1 MWRVIPGGSRE
12 RQLRLGM
19 NVPNIGEFVLFMVA
33 LIFSLSLHEMM
44 HAWMSDRFG
53 DDLARHQG
61 RISLNPITHVDPIG
75 TLLFPALAFFTG
87 GGFLGWAR
95 PTPVNPL
102 AWRNKRVANFWVSI
116 AGILG
121 NLTIALV
128 VGVTIRVLF
137 ATNVIRLG
145 SMSWIAPVNTES
157 PIMEGVAALLSMF
170 FMMNVGLAVF
180 NLLPIPPLDGSK
192 ILASILP
199 DSFDAALNSLDRV
212 GFMLLFVAAFTGV
225 FGAIFRV
232 IIPFAWKLIFLG
244 AI

>member
-1 MWRVIPGGSRE
+1 
-12 RQLRLGM
+12 M

-61 RISLNPITHVDPIG
+61 RISLNPTTHVDPIG

-121 NLTIALV
+121 NLTIALF
-128 VGVTIRVLF
+128 VGIAIRILFENHVL
-137 ATNVIRLG
+137 ALG
-145 SMSWIAPVNTES
+145 SKTWIAPVNLDS
-157 PIMEGVAALLSMF
+157 PLMEGVAALLSMF
-170 FMMNVGLAVF
+170 FRMNVGLAVF

-199 DSFDAALNSLDRV
+199 DTFESALNSLDQV

-232 IIPFAWKLIFLG
+232 IIPFAWSIVFIG
-244 AI
+244 AFS